1 MEHDSEIPSS
11 IYSPR
16 CLWSSKFSQLLTQ
29 DNDDCQFEYTPAT
42 RFNPGEDYECIRC
55 SLSSEFHE
63 SQGVLHRPGALIV
76 RGENRML
83 LREDGTEEFRDML
96 VFTSSA

>member
-29 DNDDCQFEYTPAT
+29 EDCQFEYTPAT
-42 RFNPGEDYECIRC
+42 RFNPGEDYEGIRC
-55 SLSSEFHE
+55 SLSSGFHE
-63 SQGVLHRPGALIV
+63 SQGVLGRPGALVI
-76 RGENRML
+76 RKENPLL
-83 LREDGTEEFRDML
+83 LRKDGTEEFRDIL